1 MPQPASSTQPAG
13 KRPALD
19 NRHFL
24 RQNLLAHFYRN
35 IFREAFM
42 ICRRLSLF
50 AIAVLLAACSLP
62 AQTMPAA
69 SANPMFERL
78 KSLVGTWQGKDQ
90 KGNVVHLSFELVSG
104 GSVLMER
111 HASGNGA
118 EMISMYSAE
127 GSRIILTHYCS
138 AGNQPTLESQ
148 ALPVASKQMDFSFVR
163 ATGMKTPEDG
173 HMVGLSITFE
183 DKDHLTQIWNYSD
196 HGKKETDLFTFT
208 RMR

>member
-1 MPQPASSTQPAG
+1 
-13 KRPALD
+13 
-19 NRHFL
+19 
-24 RQNLLAHFYRN
+24 
-35 IFREAFM
+35 M

-50 AIAVLLAACSLP
+50 AIVVLLAACSLP

-78 KSLVGTWQGKDQ
+78 KSLVGNWQGKDQ

-127 GSRIILTHYCS
+127 GNRIILTHYCS

>member
-1 MPQPASSTQPAG
+1 
-13 KRPALD
+13 
-19 NRHFL
+19 
-24 RQNLLAHFYRN
+24 
-35 IFREAFM
+35 M

-50 AIAVLLAACSLP
+50 AIVVLLAACSLP

-78 KSLVGTWQGKDQ
+78 KSLVGNWQGKDQ

-127 GSRIILTHYCS
+127 GNRIILTHYCS

-183 DKDHLTQIWNYSD
+183 DNGHLTQIWNYSD

-208 RMR
+208 RVR

>member
-1 MPQPASSTQPAG
+1 
-13 KRPALD
+13 
-19 NRHFL
+19 
-24 RQNLLAHFYRN
+24 
-35 IFREAFM
+35 M

-50 AIAVLLAACSLP
+50 AIMVLLAAYSLA

-69 SANPMFERL
+69 SANPTFERL
-78 KSLVGTWQGKDQ
+78 KSLVGNWQGKDQ

-138 AGNQPTLESQ
+138 AGTQPTLESQ

-208 RMR
+208 RVR